1 MVNKM
6 NYCSEKE
13 EIIIEGRLVLL
24 LRELRSSV
32 TMNRT
37 VIGEIQNS
45 ICKISP
51 LDIQPDACCIYL
63 EPNSMLDELSILI
76 DELNYSNKIL
86 ERNLDNLKSI
96 V

>member
-1 MVNKM
+1 M
-6 NYCSEKE
+6 NYCTEKE
-13 EIIIEGRLVLL
+13 IITEGRLVLL
-24 LRELRSSV
+24 LRGLRSSV
-32 TMNRT
+32 TTNRD

-45 ICKISP
+45 INKIKP
-51 LDIQPDACCIYL
+51 LDPRPEESSLIYG
-63 EPNSMLDELSILI
+63 EPNGMLDELSILI

>member
-1 MVNKM
+1 MEK
-6 NYCSEKE
+6 NYSNEKE

-32 TMNRT
+32 TTNRV
-37 VIGEIQNS
+37 VIEEIQNS
-45 ICKISP
+45 ICKINP
-51 LDIQPDACCIYL
+51 LDIQPDACNKYL

-86 ERNLDNLKSI
+86 ERNFNNLKSI